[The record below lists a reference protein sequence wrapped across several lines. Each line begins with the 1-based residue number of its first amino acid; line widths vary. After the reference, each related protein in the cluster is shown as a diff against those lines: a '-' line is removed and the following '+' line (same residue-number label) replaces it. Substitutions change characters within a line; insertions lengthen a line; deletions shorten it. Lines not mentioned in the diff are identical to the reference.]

1 MSTATVD
8 DLHTHFDELS
18 AKLAAGEIIHLWQ
31 NGKPWAKLVPETA
44 PTSPTLLGAA
54 QGLAQFEEDFDEP
67 LDLAWDACK

>member
-31 NGKPWAKLVPETA
+31 NGKPWAKLVPETTQ
-44 PTSPTLLGAA
+44 PGPSILGAA
-54 QGLAQFEEDFDEP
+54 KGLAQFGDDFDEP
-67 LDLAWDACK
+67 LDLEWDACK

>member
-31 NGKPWAKLVPETA
+31 DGKPWAKLVPETA
-44 PTSPTLLGAA
+44 QPGASLLGAA

-67 LDLAWDACK
+67 LDLDWDACK

>member
-31 NGKPWAKLVPETA
+31 DGKPWAKLVPETA
-44 PTSPTLLGAA
+44 QPGGSLLGAA
-54 QGLAQFEEDFDEP
+54 QGLAQFGDDFDAP
-67 LDLAWDACK
+67 LDLEWDAFK